1 MRFPSSRHSMRRFR
15 RAFYPRVIGAGVAL
29 AALGCSGAGDAVGP
43 TTEPD
48 LSTDAVSE
56 AVSPAPD
63 NIVAT
68 AGTPQRIAWVS
79 YRNGGPDIYRMDP
92 QGASV
97 LPLTLGTAY
106 DESPTWSYDNTRLA
120 MVRNRPYSNTTT
132 QDIYVINADG
142 GSGHWVRPTAFPFRL
157 YNPSWSP
164 DGSRIV
170 LTVGL
175 NGGTYLAK
183 MNTSTGDVSL
193 INGPTGIL
201 GHFPVYDPTGQRII
215 FVGQGS
221 KSVYQINADGTGKKL
236 LFSATD
242 LVGNLAI
249 SPDGKKIAFDQTV
262 PAPSYRD
269 IYVKNLV
276 DGSLKRL
283 TSATGID
290 QDPTWSSDGS
300 KIAFTSQRTGTYQ
313 IYTIPSGGG
322 TAVKITNT
330 GKAEISPVWTH

>member
-1 MRFPSSRHSMRRFR
+1 MSFRSSTDPMRRFR
-15 RAFYPRVIGAGVAL
+15 RAFVPQLIGAGVTL
-29 AALGCSGAGDAVGP
+29 AAIGCGGAGDAVGP
-43 TTEPD
+43 ATESDSP
-48 LSTDAVSE
+48 TDAVSE
-56 AVSPAPD
+56 ASSPAPD
-63 NIVAT
+63 NLLAT
-68 AGTPQRIAWVS
+68 AGVPQRIAWVS

-92 QGASV
+92 QGTSV

-106 DESPTWSYDNTRLA
+106 DESPAWSYDNTRVA

-142 GSGHWVRPTAFPFRL
+142 GNPHWVRPTAFPFRL
-157 YNPSWSP
+157 YHPSWSP

-193 INGPTGIL
+193 INPPTGIL

-236 LFSATD
+236 LFSTAD
-242 LVGNLAI
+242 YVGNLAV

-276 DGSLKRL
+276 DGFLKRI

-300 KIAFTSQRTGTYQ
+300 KIAFSSQRTGTYQ
-313 IYTIPSGGG
+313 IYTIPSSGG

-330 GKAEISPVWTH
+330 SKAETSPAWSH